1 MSPKNPSSRRTSPRS
16 EGRLIFVLGGAASG
30 KSDVALR
37 LAGSKGPRAFVATGQ
52 GLDAEMAARIARH
65 QATRTADWETAEI
78 PVELAA
84 WFSREG
90 GRYRTI
96 VLDCVTLWLSNLM
109 GSGMKEPMVLKRV
122 AGLLESMRKTK
133 ANIVIVS
140 NELGLGLVPADPS
153 ARAFRDVAGRVN
165 QLLAAGADEAHLV
178 VSGVPVRLK

>member
-1 MSPKNPSSRRTSPRS
+1 MSLRKRNKSQASTTAASRI
-16 EGRLIFVLGGAASG
+16 IFVLGGAASG

-37 LAGSKGPRAFVATGQ
+37 LAGSTGPRAFVATGQ

-65 QATRTADWETAEI
+65 QATRTADWETSEI

-90 GRYRTI
+90 DRYRTI

-109 GSGMKEPMVLKRV
+109 GSGMKEPVVLRRV
-122 AGLLESMRKTK
+122 AGLLESMRKTT
-133 ANIVIVS
+133 ATIVIVS

-178 VSGVPVRLK
+178 VSGIPLRLK

>member
-1 MSPKNPSSRRTSPRS
+1 MSPRKRSNSTRSTSLSRI
-16 EGRLIFVLGGAASG
+16 IFVLGGSASG
-30 KSDVALR
+30 KSEFALR

-52 GLDAEMAARIARH
+52 GLDAEMSARIARH
-65 QATRTADWETAEI
+65 QASRASDWETAEI

-90 GRYRTI
+90 SRYRTV
-96 VLDCVTLWLSNLM
+96 VLDCVTLWLSNVM

-122 AGLLESMRKTK
+122 ADLLESMRRTK

-153 ARAFRDVAGRVN
+153 ARAFRDLAGRVN

-178 VSGVPVRLK
+178 VSGIPVRLK